1 MDFKKYHE
9 LLIREIAAAR
19 TMPPAALLRRFGPAS
34 FAVLAVAFL
43 GNVLIHGCS
52 KTPEEKQAAQ
62 AALVA
67 QTTGRLVVKSNR
79 ANTSLEATRL
89 AAPGEAASV
98 GIKGSE
104 DGAAEQTLAG
114 LPPGKYAVLARTEG
128 WSDLRQEVTVDA
140 GRTTE
145 VAFSFKSGS
154 LRLDSDPTGAT
165 VRLGANVLGHTPLLI
180 PQLTPGPCSVT
191 LEYPSWPA
199 ATFKT
204 TITENV
210 EAAATVHLP
219 YGKLVVESSP
229 AGATVVLGGRA
240 LGQTPLMLERVSAG
254 TKQLTLQAKNFP
266 DVTVSVAVE
275 DHSEAKVRSILA
287 TGFPELDPAELF
299 RAVWVYDDPNQL
311 APRVDTVAG
320 PYQPRNEIVKNLHRK
335 RLYENWLRK
344 RFRFTATVKAYD
356 PVSGQ
361 VEFAEQ
367 KSELSKYRVMALLSA
382 EAHRDKDLAA
392 QLTKGATF
400 AVYGTLTAVEEP
412 HWPAKV
418 ITLELSPAD
427 PLR

>member
-43 GNVLIHGCS
+43 GIVLIHGCS

-154 LRLDSDPTGAT
+154 LRLDSDPTGASGRSK
-165 VRLGANVLGHTPLLI
+165 V
-180 PQLTPGPCSVT
+180 SD
-191 LEYPSWPA
+191 
-199 ATFKT
+199 
-204 TITENV
+204 
-210 EAAATVHLP
+210 
-219 YGKLVVESSP
+219 SP
-229 AGATVVLGGRA
+229 A
-240 LGQTPLMLERVSAG
+240 
-254 TKQLTLQAKNFP
+254 K
-266 DVTVSVAVE
+266 
-275 DHSEAKVRSILA
+275 
-287 TGFPELDPAELF
+287 
-299 RAVWVYDDPNQL
+299 
-311 APRVDTVAG
+311 
-320 PYQPRNEIVKNLHRK
+320 
-335 RLYENWLRK
+335 
-344 RFRFTATVKAYD
+344 
-356 PVSGQ
+356 
-361 VEFAEQ
+361 
-367 KSELSKYRVMALLSA
+367 
-382 EAHRDKDLAA
+382 
-392 QLTKGATF
+392 
-400 AVYGTLTAVEEP
+400 
-412 HWPAKV
+412 
-418 ITLELSPAD
+418 
-427 PLR
+427 